1 MPANL
6 LILEVF
12 TLDSK
17 QLGGYEGPEP
27 DLCKININMK
37 LEGFLSP
44 IIRYDTVSVSENRIL
59 EFIYLSPIL
68 ASLKRQFRSSWHL
81 ISIYMVSGRN
91 IGRSLVLY

>member
-1 MPANL
+1 MR
-6 LILEVF
+6 
-12 TLDSK
+12 
-17 QLGGYEGPEP
+17 
-27 DLCKININMK
+27 DLSQIYAIEININMK

-59 EFIYLSPIL
+59 EFIHLSPIL